1 MALEQELQQEEAKMD
16 ASKKEEKV
24 EEKNF
29 DDLTDEEIEAVKE
42 MAAMPWWEIA
52 KKCMEKRVKKQDENI
67 VVLAKDNCFNPKQDW
82 YTLFEVLWAF
92 TQWMGEMERLVKVIT
107 ADPEDIK
114 KAQEAVQKAEAI
126 MRGEKVEWVD

>member
-1 MALEQELQQEEAKMD
+1 MALEQELMEADKKTSTEE
-16 ASKKEEKV
+16 EEKV
-24 EEKNF
+24 EQKNL

-42 MAAMPWWEIA
+42 MVAMPWWEIV
-52 KKCMEKRVKKQDENI
+52 KKCMEKRVKKQEENL

-82 YTLFEVLWAF
+82 YTIYEVFWAF
-92 TQWMGEMERLVKVIT
+92 TMWMWEMERLVKVVT
-107 ADPEDIK
+107 ADPEELR

>member
-1 MALEQELQQEEAKMD
+1 MALEQELQEEEKKTSA
-16 ASKKEEKV
+16 KEEKA

-42 MAAMPWWEIA
+42 MAASAGWEVV
-52 KKCMEKRVKKQDENI
+52 KKCMEKRVKKQEENL

-82 YTLFEVLWAF
+82 YTIYEVFWAF
-92 TQWMGEMERLVKVIT
+92 TMWMWEVERLIKVVT
-107 ADPEDIK
+107 ADPEELR